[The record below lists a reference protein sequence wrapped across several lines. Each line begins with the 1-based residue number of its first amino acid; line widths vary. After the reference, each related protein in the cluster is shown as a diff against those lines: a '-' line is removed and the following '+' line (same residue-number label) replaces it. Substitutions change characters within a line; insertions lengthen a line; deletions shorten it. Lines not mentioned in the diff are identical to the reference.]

1 MSDKPILNQYEIDV
15 LRECNGEPWPR
26 VLERL
31 RSLSTKE
38 REAYVDD
45 RLAAIRS
52 VINRGFVKNGT
63 TPKLTDAGRAALY
76 PAPNKGARDE

>member
-45 RLAAIRS
+45 RLVVFVICVCVSISLLRS
-52 VINRGFVKNGT
+52 
-63 TPKLTDAGRAALY
+63 P
-76 PAPNKGARDE
+76 P